1 MDELA
6 RVTEEIEEAA
16 VPTLTGAGAR
26 VRRLLEILEREEET
40 DGESA

>member
-16 VPTLTGAGAR
+16 VPTLTEAR